1 MSIHVSMWS
10 YKYSLQGIFIP
21 CIFHIFTLAKGFAL
35 SWICTDTVVIDTEII
50 KDIGIRSVLNLLT
63 DNKGKGGNNKKGA
76 DISLYTVC
84 LQVHVSKF
92 GLYSMNY
99 TTFPTCLLSMTV
111 FEIII

>member
-21 CIFHIFTLAKGFAL
+21 CIFHIFILAKGFAL

-50 KDIGIRSVLNLLT
+50 KDIGIHSSLKFAHWQQGQRGS
-63 DNKGKGGNNKKGA
+63 NKKGA